1 MVTIFKKKNKSDKKE
16 KNKTLINFRKISR
29 LFIFLSIIFILWI
42 IIVAAGIITNDM
54 DPFWA
59 YLSLE
64 NWALLASIII
74 FLFAIIEIIYYL
86 YISKYSDK
94 IVEFLEI
101 EPEKLHGK
109 NVFDITFPKDAKGGV
124 FSKTYI
130 QISKD
135 DVVRIRNKMIPPEK
149 K

>member
-1 MVTIFKKKNKSDKKE
+1 
-16 KNKTLINFRKISR
+16 
-29 LFIFLSIIFILWI
+29 
-42 IIVAAGIITNDM
+42 M

-74 FLFAIIEIIYYL
+74 FLFAIIEIIYYF
-86 YISKYSDK
+86 YISKYSDN

-101 EPEKLHGK
+101 ESEKLHGK

-130 QISKD
+130 QINKD
-135 DVVRIRNKMIPPEK
+135 DVIRIRNQMIPPEK
-149 K
+149 Q